1 MNDRSKSFGQPQ
13 SEKCSRIKSAPPNQT
28 RVFGDGSRAN
38 SGIHSSVVGGARRAF
53 REIVRQ
59 QWSFYPQGSTTEIED
74 YQVNLDSVSVL
85 ELALKPD
92 LTRQM
97 HTRPWTVGA

>member
-1 MNDRSKSFGQPQ
+1 
-13 SEKCSRIKSAPPNQT
+13 
-28 RVFGDGSRAN
+28 
-38 SGIHSSVVGGARRAF
+38 VVGGARRAF

-92 LTRQM
+92 LTPANAYATLDSWRM
-97 HTRPWTVGA
+97 I